1 MKRIFITAVALI
13 ALVTPA
19 LADSAEGIWQTE
31 VDDGSF
37 AYVTIAACDGAY
49 CGTISR
55 IFRNG
60 VEEFQ
65 SENIGRQ
72 ILINMVAAG
81 DGSYK
86 GKAWRPSNNK
96 VYIGKMSVAGDALV
110 LKGCLARGLIC
121 VGQDWV
127 RIE

>member
-31 VDDGSF
+31 VDDGAF
-37 AYVTIAACDGAY
+37 AYVTIAACDEAY

-55 IFRNG
+55 TFRNG
-60 VEEFQ
+60 GEEFQ

-110 LKGCLARGLIC
+110 LKGCVARGLIC

>member
-1 MKRIFITAVALI
+1 MKRILITAVALM

-19 LADSAEGIWQTE
+19 PADPAEGIWQTE

-37 AYVTIAACDGAY
+37 AYVTIASCDGSY

-55 IFRNG
+55 KFRNG
-60 VEEFQ
+60 GEEFQ

-72 ILINMVAAG
+72 IVINMVAAG

-110 LKGCLARGLIC
+110 LKGCVAGGLIC